1 MEEEKGV
8 ERGSTVLG
16 DDAHLGSYIVKDVL
30 HQEEVAL
37 YSADNWNLVKYFMQD
52 GVLERVC

>member
-1 MEEEKGV
+1 M

-16 DDAHLGSYIVKDVL
+16 GDAHLGSYIVKDVL